1 MAPSVVSFTIPYHT
15 YLHSWLIGL
24 LFHHRTE
31 LAQLLPYAPTSQVS
45 LLLLLLLHW
54 QSLTL
59 SRPPPP
65 PPQPHQTT
73 STSKHGFQSQQTLP
87 LPLLGQTPTVHRQ
100 SRQSRDEGAEQ
111 LLHAPQQEH
120 EAQSGEDAG
129 GQRDGG
135 GARGERCYGGRR
147 RDLSMHVKEG
157 GARMDSRKRLRGGRV
172 TEKWHLGM
180 RG

>member
-31 LAQLLPYAPTSQVS
+31 LAQLLPYAPTS
-45 LLLLLLLHW
+45 
-54 QSLTL
+54 
-59 SRPPPP
+59 PPPP